1 MRFQESFLD
10 DIRARVLVS
19 DVVRS
24 HVKLTK
30 AGREW
35 RGLSPF
41 QAEKT
46 PSFFV
51 NDQKGFF
58 HDFSSGKHGDV
69 FAFVMETEGV
79 SFPEAVERLAQ
90 MAGLEMPEREET
102 RQQEQA
108 RASLIDVM
116 ELACLY
122 FESKIDA
129 KAAAY
134 LAGRSIDEALRK
146 TFRLGY
152 APAERYGLRDHLAG
166 KGIERDQ
173 MIEAGLLIH
182 GEAIAVPYD
191 RFRDRIMFPICDRSG
206 RVIAFSGRA
215 MAPDAPAK
223 YLNSPE
229 TPLYHKS
236 HCLYNHHLAR
246 QAAHKSGRVIVV
258 EGNVDVIAMTRCGF
272 AETVAPMGTAL
283 TEEQIELLW
292 KMAPEPILCFDGDK
306 AGRKAADRAITTALP
321 LTGAGR
327 TVRFAFLPEGQ
338 DPDDLL
344 KQRPDAFNKIEPQ
357 SLIDALW
364 QRELALL
371 NDTPDG
377 KVAFERALFDAV
389 EVMRDHKLRSF
400 YRRDIRQ
407 RLNELFGIRSRQ
419 APRVAPQFQRS
430 DDWRHALILAILLK
444 HQELIDA
451 EVERLA
457 ELEIEDRSLQAL
469 RDAMISWAADGT
481 EIAEHAEAKA
491 KLGAMIR
498 DADMGRDPAMTLAH
512 ALDRECLKA
521 MNADL
526 RQAERDVQQGVDGA
540 TERLAIIQS
549 EINALNRTPA
559 KPEQASTLDALIESS
574 RAMARAKSEKRR
586 SYATPDQAQH

>member
-1 MRFQESFLD
+1 
-10 DIRARVLVS
+10 
-19 DVVRS
+19 
-24 HVKLTK
+24 
-30 AGREW
+30 
-35 RGLSPF
+35 LSPF
-41 QAEKT
+41 QAERT

-58 HDFSSGKHGDV
+58 HDFSSGKHGDA
-69 FAFVMETEGV
+69 FAFVMETEGI
-79 SFPEAVERLAQ
+79 SFPEAVERLAGI
-90 MAGLEMPEREET
+90 AGLQMPENSEEAK
-102 RQQEQA
+102 QDEKQ
-108 RASLIDVM
+108 RASLIEVM
-116 ELACLY
+116 ELACTY

-134 LAGRSIDEALRK
+134 LDGRSIDEALRK

-173 MIEAGLLIH
+173 MIEAGLLVH
-182 GEAIAVPYD
+182 GEEIAVPYD

-229 TPLYHKS
+229 TPLYSKS
-236 HCLYNHHLAR
+236 RCLYNHHLAR
-246 QAAHKSGRVIVV
+246 QAAHKSGRLIVV

-272 AETVAPMGTAL
+272 AAVAPMGTAL

-306 AGRKAADRAITTALP
+306 AGRKAADRAIATALP
-321 LTGAGR
+321 LIGTGRG
-327 TVRFAFLPEGQ
+327 VRFAILPEGQ

-344 KQRPDAFNKIEPQ
+344 KQGPEAFNKIEPQ

-364 QRELALL
+364 QRELALHS
-371 NDTPDG
+371 DTPDG
-377 KVAFERALFDAV
+377 KVAFERALFEAV

-407 RLNELFGIRSRQ
+407 RLNRLFGIRQ
-419 APRVAPQFQRS
+419 APRTDLHIKQS
-430 DDWRHALILAILLK
+430 DERRHALILAILLK
-444 HQELIDA
+444 HPELIDA

-457 ELEIEDRSLQAL
+457 ELEIEDRRLQAL

-481 EIAEHAEAKA
+481 ELAEHAEAKA
-491 KLGAMIR
+491 KIR
-498 DADMGRDPAMTLAH
+498 ELVRDTEIGRDPAMTLAH
-512 ALDRECLKA
+512 ALDRERLKG

-526 RQAERDVQQGVDGA
+526 EQARLDVQNGVPGSI
-540 TERLAIIQS
+540 ERLAIIQS

-559 KPEQASTLDALIESS
+559 EPEQASALDALIESS

-586 SYATPDQAQH
+586 SHAASN